1 MRVAQRTLAGCGG
14 PKVGVSTPGFGDPRV
29 GVSTPGFG
37 NPIVGVSTSG
47 FGDTRVGVSTPD
59 VTVSFLLCKRVAETN
74 AWRNIASEDALMV
87 LNLARSPSVCFLI
100 SPNPV
105 AVLAA
110 WVHLGETVVSTQ
122 SD

>member
-1 MRVAQRTLAGCGG
+1 M
-14 PKVGVSTPGFGDPRV
+14 
-29 GVSTPGFG
+29 
-37 NPIVGVSTSG
+37 
-47 FGDTRVGVSTPD
+47 STPD

-74 AWRNIASEDALMV
+74 AWRNIASEDAFMV